1 MAEKKPVQPMVKPPL
16 NPDVYEQFETEVY
29 KFGLE
34 LIDACRKGTC
44 RDYNKTVEAIIAI
57 FRRD

>member
-1 MAEKKPVQPMVKPPL
+1 MAEKIDKKPPQT
-16 NPDVYEQFETEVY
+16 DEQTRFETEVY

-34 LIDACRKGTC
+34 LIEDCRKGTC

-57 FRRD
+57 FRRND

>member
-1 MAEKKPVQPMVKPPL
+1 MAEKKPAS
-16 NPDVYEQFETEVY
+16 DERAQFETEVY

-34 LIDACRKGTC
+34 LIEACRKGTC

-57 FRRD
+57 FKRND